1 MPITASINIMKCCL
15 FLKIL
20 CKNANITYI
29 RIFKEEFEKAE
40 IFNNVVDLFEA
51 FHLSSRLLSIRILNF
66 FAFMLFDFNGLYFQ
80 FLSGVRLDKLIGYIN
95 HSSDSKKDT
104 EIVSCHSKF
113 LNACLYCLYSN
124 KCEGKDKQLQE
135 KIEKSDLERLGK
147 NLCDVIQHLIGADI
161 NAMYK

>member
-66 FAFMLFDFNGLYFQ
+66 FAFMLFDFNGLYF
-80 FLSGVRLDKLIGYIN
+80 
-95 HSSDSKKDT
+95 
-104 EIVSCHSKF
+104 
-113 LNACLYCLYSN
+113 
-124 KCEGKDKQLQE
+124 
-135 KIEKSDLERLGK
+135 
-147 NLCDVIQHLIGADI
+147 
-161 NAMYK
+161 